1 MRTPSNAMDGA
12 IFDWPAV
19 RSRNV
24 NGISTMRSPARCA
37 RCVVSTWK
45 T

>member
-1 MRTPSNAMDGA
+1 MRTPSNAMDA
-12 IFDWPAV
+12 PILDWPAV

-24 NGISTMRSPARCA
+24 KGSSTMRSPARWA

>member
-1 MRTPSNAMDGA
+1 MRTPSSAIPGF

-24 NGISTMRSPARCA
+24 NGSSATRRPARWA